1 MTVIAIELKTQVI
14 RAAKQRGLEV
24 TCEVA
29 PHHLFLTEEDADRM
43 GRMGQV
49 STEHSCSKIL
59 NFAQNINLD
68 HPYILINFL
77 EACT

>member
-1 MTVIAIELKTQVI
+1 MARREEIEVI
-14 RAAKQRGLEV
+14 REAKKRGLEV

-49 STEHSCSKIL
+49 STVYRVSHL
-59 NFAQNINLD
+59 F
-68 HPYILINFL
+68 
-77 EACT
+77 